1 MHPGPGESLD
11 GRRRQRQRDH
21 AGEDG
26 HPQWM
31 CPVCLRKQWRWRTF
45 CRRCLLFAPG
55 VQPGPGGSLGFGPA
69 WEGASSAASR
79 AGGGSTGGG
88 STGGG
93 LAGPTS
99 EALRQGGGARDD
111 PAAFGGARLG
121 IRDPVEEEPVS
132 AGPAGRL
139 GNSGGGGGSAG
150 PVGRAGPAGRSDPI
164 SEAWMRDGIEAIV
177 EAWRHG
183 SQDGGTS
190 NVYADA
196 TSQRSGASPIDGGA
210 GEGGATARP
219 SRGPAE
225 PEPEPLSR
233 RQHPY

>member
-26 HPQWM
+26 YPQWM

-55 VQPGPGGSLGFGPA
+55 VRPGPGGSLGFGPA
-69 WEGASSAASR
+69 WEGAASAASR
-79 AGGGSTGGG
+79 AGEGSTGGG

-93 LAGPTS
+93 LV
-99 EALRQGGGARDD
+99 GGG
-111 PAAFGGARLG
+111 
-121 IRDPVEEEPVS
+121 S
-132 AGPAGRL
+132 AGPAVRL

-150 PVGRAGPAGRSDPI
+150 PVGGAGPAGRSDPI
-164 SEAWMRDGIEAIV
+164 HEAMMEDPMYEAWMRDGIEAMV

-183 SQDGGTS
+183 SHDGGTS

-196 TSQRSGASPIDGGA
+196 TSQGSGANPIDGGA

-219 SRGPAE
+219 SRRPTE

>member
-132 AGPAGRL
+132 AGPAGRS
-139 GNSGGGGGSAG
+139 GNSGGG
-150 PVGRAGPAGRSDPI
+150 VLDPI
-164 SEAWMRDGIEAIV
+164 SEAWRQGGVEAMV
-177 EAWRHG
+177 EAWWRG

-190 NVYADA
+190 NVYATVAPTDA
-196 TSQRSGASPIDGGA
+196 ASTGGSAA
-210 GEGGATARP
+210 GENRARARP
-219 SRGPAE
+219 SQGPME
-225 PEPEPLSR
+225 PEPEPLSAR
-233 RQHPY
+233 LIVPPQCP